1 MLPLEII
8 KKYYPNASDD
18 ELKDIQEVV
27 YLLACAVMQHFYGP
41 SLGESPKAN
50 LANMAGLAPRAGR
63 NGWEVLKNQSKK
75 KNCSFKTSSIP
86 VWV

>member
-8 KKYYPNASDD
+8 KQYYPNASEE

-41 SLGESPKAN
+41 EWMGDFEEPDQEEK
-50 LANMAGLAPRAGR
+50 
-63 NGWEVLKNQSKK
+63 
-75 KNCSFKTSSIP
+75 
-86 VWV
+86 